1 MLTFAGSNTQ
11 DTTKMARTTP
21 LNCYRNVGIMAHI
34 DAGKTTTTERILLY
48 TGRTHKI
55 GEVHDGGATMDWMEQ
70 EQERGITITSAATT
84 CFWKGMDKQFE
95 DHRINIIDTPGHVD
109 FTIEVER
116 SLKVLDGACA
126 VFCAVGGV
134 EPQSETVWRQANKY
148 NVPRI
153 GFVNKMD
160 RAGADFLRVCKQI
173 KTRLGG
179 NPVPMQIAIG
189 AEENFEGVIDL
200 ISMKAIFWN
209 EADQGATY
217 GTRDIPAELQ
227 ELAEQKREFMIEAA
241 AEANDELMGKYLEEA
256 ELSDDEI
263 REGIR
268 SRAIKSEI
276 IPMFCGSAFKNK
288 GVQAVLDAMIMYM
301 PSPLDVDAI
310 TGILDDKDETLAPR
324 KADDDEPFAALAFK
338 IATDPFVGNLT
349 FFRVYSGVLKAGDF
363 VYNSSKGKKERIGR
377 MVQMHA
383 NEREEIKEV
392 RAGDIAAAIGLKDV
406 ATGDTLCDL
415 KQKIVLE
422 RMEFPEPVIALAV
435 EPKTKADQEKMG
447 IALGKLAA
455 EDPSFRVSTDE
466 ETGQTIIAGMGELHL
481 DIIVDRMVRE
491 FDVECNVGAPQVSY
505 REAITTM
512 VEHQHKF
519 AKQSG
524 GRGQYGHVYLRI
536 EPQEPGVGY
545 EFVDEIKG
553 GVIPKE
559 YVPAVNKGIVE
570 QMENGVLAGF
580 PLVDIKVTVYDGS
593 YHDVDSSEMAFKIA
607 ASKCLSEGVR
617 MANPQLLEPMMAV
630 EVSTPEDYMGDVM
643 GDINRR
649 RGIVGAM
656 EDTPVGKQVKA
667 EVPLAEM
674 FGYANDLRSMTQ
686 GRASYS
692 MEFAKYTVAPKNVA
706 DEVIEKLNK

>member
-1 MLTFAGSNTQ
+1 
-11 DTTKMARTTP
+11 MARNHP
-21 LNCYRNVGIMAHI
+21 LSRYRNVGIMAHI

-84 CFWKGMDKQFE
+84 CMWKGMDDQFDE
-95 DHRINIIDTPGHVD
+95 HRINIIDTPGHVD

-160 RAGADFLRVCKQI
+160 RAGADFLRVCEQV

-179 NPVPMQIAIG
+179 HPVPMQIAIG
-189 AEENFEGVIDL
+189 AEEDFKGVVDL
-200 ISMKAIFWN
+200 ITMKAIYWN
-209 EADQGATY
+209 EEDQGATY
-217 GTRDIPAELQ
+217 ETKDIPADLQ
-227 ELAEQKREFMIEAA
+227 DLADEKREFMIESA
-241 AEANDELMGKYLEEA
+241 AEANDDLMEKYLEEG

-263 REGIR
+263 KEGIR
-268 SRAIKSEI
+268 LQTIKSEI

-288 GVQAVLDAMIMYM
+288 GVQAVLDAMIIYM
-301 PSPLDVDAI
+301 PSPLDVESI
-310 TGILDDKDETLAPR
+310 TGILDDKDETVAPR
-324 KADDDEPFAALAFK
+324 NADDNEPFAALAFK
-338 IATDPFVGNLT
+338 IATDPFVGTLT

-363 VYNSSKGKKERIGR
+363 VFNSSKGKKERIGR
-377 MVQMHA
+377 MVQMHS
-383 NEREEIKEV
+383 NERDEIKEV

-406 ATGDTLCDL
+406 TTGDTLCDL
-415 KQKIVLE
+415 KEKIVLE

-455 EDPSFRVSTDE
+455 EDPSFRVSSDE
-466 ETGQTIIAGMGELHL
+466 ESGQTIIAGMGELHL
-481 DIIVDRMVRE
+481 DIIVDRMIRE

-505 REAITTM
+505 REAITTL

-536 EPQEPGVGY
+536 EPQEPGAGY

-559 YVPAVNKGIVE
+559 YIPAVNKGIQE

-593 YHDVDSSEMAFKIA
+593 YHDVDSNEMAFKIA
-607 ASKCLSEGVR
+607 ASKCLAEGVR

-630 EVSTPEDYMGDVM
+630 EIVTPEDYMGDVM
-643 GDINRR
+643 GDLNRR
-649 RGIVGAM
+649 RGLVGAM
-656 EDTPVGKQVKA
+656 EDLPNGKQLKA
-667 EVPLAEM
+667 DVPLAEM

-692 MEFAKYTVAPKNVA
+692 MEFSKYTAAPKNVA
-706 DEVIEKLNK
+706 AEVIEKLNK